1 MNRRSA
7 LRQLL
12 LILAF
17 VGVVLAP
24 FGQSVAAPIMVAESI
39 AAMADEM
46 PCCPDEPTMKMDC
59 TTDCPFVALCVSGL
73 ANVVLPE
80 SSPVDLGSLLG
91 VAFSPG
97 EDFALSSIASE
108 PPSRPPRI

>member
-1 MNRRSA
+1 MNRRFA

-17 VGVVLAP
+17 VGVALAP
-24 FGQSVAAPIMVAESI
+24 FGQTQAAPIMAAESM

-73 ANVVLPE
+73 AVVLPE